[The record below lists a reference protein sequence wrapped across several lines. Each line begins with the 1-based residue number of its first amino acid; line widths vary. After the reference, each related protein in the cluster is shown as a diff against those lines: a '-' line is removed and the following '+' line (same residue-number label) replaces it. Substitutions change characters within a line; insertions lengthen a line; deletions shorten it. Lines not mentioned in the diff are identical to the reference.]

1 MVNGK
6 ARLNL
11 NIDAELKEQTSDVL
25 AQIGLDFTTAINVY
39 FKRIVSDHK
48 IPFEL
53 SAKRYYSVEEVA
65 GNNWRDGL
73 EYIEDDWE

>member
-1 MVNGK
+1 VKQK

-11 NIDAELKEQTSDVL
+11 NIDADLKEQTLNVL

-39 FKRIVSDHK
+39 FKKIVRDNK

-53 SAKRYYSVEEVA
+53 SATSYYSVEEVA
-65 GNNWRDGL
+65 GANWREGL
-73 EYIEDDWE
+73 DDIEDEWE

>member
-1 MVNGK
+1 MNQK

-11 NIDAELKEQTSDVL
+11 NIDADLKEQTSHIL
-25 AQIGLDFTTAINVY
+25 TQIGLDFTTAVNIY

-65 GNNWRDGL
+65 GNNWREGL
-73 EYIEDDWE
+73 DDIEDDWE

>member
-1 MVNGK
+1 MNQK

-11 NIDAELKEQTSDVL
+11 NIDADLKEQTSIVL

-39 FKRIVSDHK
+39 FRKIVNENK

-53 SAKRYYSVEEVA
+53 SAKRYYSIEQVA
-65 GNNWRDGL
+65 GNNWREGL
-73 EYIEDDWE
+73 DKIEDEWE

>member
-1 MVNGK
+1 MNQK

-11 NIDAELKEQTSDVL
+11 SIDADLKEQTSNVL

-39 FKRIVSDHK
+39 FKRIVSDNK

-53 SAKRYYSVEEVA
+53 SAKRYYSIEEVA
-65 GNNWRDGL
+65 GNNWREGL
-73 EYIEDDWE
+73 DEIEDEWE

>member
-1 MVNGK
+1 MNQK

-11 NIDAELKEQTSDVL
+11 NIDADLKEQTSHIL
-25 AQIGLDFTTAINVY
+25 TQIGLDFTTAVNIY

-65 GNNWRDGL
+65 GVHWRDGL
-73 EYIEDDWE
+73 NDIEDEWE

>member
-1 MVNGK
+1 MIPK

-11 NIDAELKEQTSDVL
+11 NIDADLKEKTSDVL
-25 AQIGLDFTTAINVY
+25 SQIGLDFTTAINVY
-39 FKRIVSDHK
+39 FKRIVNDKK

-65 GNNWRDGL
+65 GENWRDGL
-73 EYIEDDWE
+73 KKIEDEWE

>member
-1 MVNGK
+1 MNQK

-11 NIDAELKEQTSDVL
+11 NIDADLKEQTSHVL
-25 AQIGLDFTTAINVY
+25 TQIGLDFTTAINIY

-53 SAKRYYSVEEVA
+53 SAKRYYSIEEVA
-65 GNNWRDGL
+65 GTSWRDGL
-73 EYIEDDWE
+73 DAIEDDWE